1 MPAKLKKILLS
12 AAVLVFWIAVWSF
25 ASYMIGLELILPSP
39 LKVLTALFEK
49 AATAD
54 FLIAA
59 GLSLLRIAVGFLLGT
74 LVGGLLAVLMRVS
87 KVAKALFFP
96 ILHVVK
102 AAPVASFIILALVWF
117 KTDILPVFISFL
129 MVVPVVC
136 ANVSEGIAQTDRKLL
151 EVARIYRF
159 GKKRTF
165 SEVWLPS
172 VKPYAVSACR
182 TALGFAWKSGVAAE
196 VICRPDRSIGDAL
209 YSSKM
214 NLETAEVLAY
224 TAVVIIISVL
234 LEKLMLRLLKGEKR
248 KDVRTEKH

>member
-1 MPAKLKKILLS
+1 
-12 AAVLVFWIAVWSF
+12 
-25 ASYMIGLELILPSP
+25 MIGLELILPSP

-87 KVAKALFFP
+87 KVAKALFSP

-159 GKKRTF
+159 GKEDLLRGLAPVRQTLCRQRVQNRARLCVEIRRCRRSYMPSRPLDRRRSLFFQNESRDRRGLGIHRGRYYNKRPARKTNA
-165 SEVWLPS
+165 SP
-172 VKPYAVSACR
+172 
-182 TALGFAWKSGVAAE
+182 AE
-196 VICRPDRSIGDAL
+196 RR
-209 YSSKM
+209 K
-214 NLETAEVLAY
+214 
-224 TAVVIIISVL
+224 
-234 LEKLMLRLLKGEKR
+234 EKR
-248 KDVRTEKH
+248 CTN

>member
-25 ASYMIGLELILPSP
+25 ASYMIGLDLILPSP

-87 KVAKALFFP
+87 KVAKALFSP

-136 ANVSEGIAQTDRKLL
+136 TNVSEGIAQTDRKLL

>member
-1 MPAKLKKILLS
+1 
-12 AAVLVFWIAVWSF
+12 
-25 ASYMIGLELILPSP
+25 MIGLELILPSP

-87 KVAKALFFP
+87 KVAKALFSP

-165 SEVWLPS
+165 SEVWLPA
-172 VKPYAVSACR
+172 VKPYAVSACS

>member
-87 KVAKALFFP
+87 KVAKALFSP

-102 AAPVASFIILALVWF
+102 AAPVASFIILARVWF
-117 KTDILPVFISFL
+117 KTDILPVFIAVL

-234 LEKLMLRLLKGEKR
+234 LERLMLRLLKGEKR

>member
-39 LKVLTALFEK
+39 LKVLTAFFEK

-87 KVAKALFFP
+87 KVAKALFSP

-102 AAPVASFIILALVWF
+102 AAPVA
-117 KTDILPVFISFL
+117 
-129 MVVPVVC
+129 
-136 ANVSEGIAQTDRKLL
+136 
-151 EVARIYRF
+151 
-159 GKKRTF
+159 
-165 SEVWLPS
+165 
-172 VKPYAVSACR
+172 
-182 TALGFAWKSGVAAE
+182 
-196 VICRPDRSIGDAL
+196 
-209 YSSKM
+209 
-214 NLETAEVLAY
+214 
-224 TAVVIIISVL
+224 
-234 LEKLMLRLLKGEKR
+234 
-248 KDVRTEKH
+248 

>member
-1 MPAKLKKILLS
+1 
-12 AAVLVFWIAVWSF
+12 
-25 ASYMIGLELILPSP
+25 MIGLELILPSP

-87 KVAKALFFP
+87 KVAKALFSP

-136 ANVSEGIAQTDRKLL
+136 SNVSEGIAQTDRKLL

-234 LEKLMLRLLKGEKR
+234 LERLMLRLLKGEKR

>member
-1 MPAKLKKILLS
+1 
-12 AAVLVFWIAVWSF
+12 
-25 ASYMIGLELILPSP
+25 MIGLDLILPSP

-87 KVAKALFFP
+87 KVAKALFSP

-136 ANVSEGIAQTDRKLL
+136 TNVSEGIAQTDRKLL

>member
-1 MPAKLKKILLS
+1 
-12 AAVLVFWIAVWSF
+12 
-25 ASYMIGLELILPSP
+25 MI
-39 LKVLTALFEK
+39 F
-49 AATAD
+49 
-54 FLIAA
+54 
-59 GLSLLRIAVGFLLGT
+59 
-74 LVGGLLAVLMRVS
+74 
-87 KVAKALFFP
+87 
-96 ILHVVK
+96 
-102 AAPVASFIILALVWF
+102 
-117 KTDILPVFISFL
+117 
-129 MVVPVVC
+129 
-136 ANVSEGIAQTDRKLL
+136 
-151 EVARIYRF
+151 F

-234 LEKLMLRLLKGEKR
+234 LERLMLRLLKGEKR

>member
-87 KVAKALFFP
+87 KVAKVLFSP

-196 VICRPDRSIGDAL
+196 VICRPDHSIGDAL

-234 LEKLMLRLLKGEKR
+234 LERLMLRLLKGEKR

>member
-1 MPAKLKKILLS
+1 
-12 AAVLVFWIAVWSF
+12 
-25 ASYMIGLELILPSP
+25 MIGLELILPSP

-87 KVAKALFFP
+87 KVAKALFSP

-214 NLETAEVLAY
+214 NLETSEVLAY

>member
-87 KVAKALFFP
+87 KVAKALFSP
-96 ILHVVK
+96 IL
-102 AAPVASFIILALVWF
+102 
-117 KTDILPVFISFL
+117 LPVFISFL

-196 VICRPDRSIGDAL
+196 VICRPDRSIGDVL

-234 LEKLMLRLLKGEKR
+234 LERLMLRLLKGEKR

>member
-87 KVAKALFFP
+87 KVAKALFSP

-136 ANVSEGIAQTDRKLL
+136 SNVSEGIAQTDRKLL

-234 LEKLMLRLLKGEKR
+234 LERLMLRLLKGEKR

>member
-1 MPAKLKKILLS
+1 
-12 AAVLVFWIAVWSF
+12 
-25 ASYMIGLELILPSP
+25 MIGLELILPSP

-87 KVAKALFFP
+87 KVAKALFSP

-136 ANVSEGIAQTDRKLL
+136 TNVSEGIAQTDRKLL

>member
-87 KVAKALFFP
+87 KVAKALFSP

-224 TAVVIIISVL
+224 TSVVIIISVL
-234 LEKLMLRLLKGEKR
+234 LAKLMLRLLKGEKR

>member
-1 MPAKLKKILLS
+1 
-12 AAVLVFWIAVWSF
+12 
-25 ASYMIGLELILPSP
+25 
-39 LKVLTALFEK
+39 
-49 AATAD
+49 
-54 FLIAA
+54 
-59 GLSLLRIAVGFLLGT
+59 
-74 LVGGLLAVLMRVS
+74 MRVS
-87 KVAKALFFP
+87 KVAKALFSP

-196 VICRPDRSIGDAL
+196 VICRPDHSIGDAL

>member
-12 AAVLVFWIAVWSF
+12 AAVLIFWIAVWSF

-87 KVAKALFFP
+87 KVAKALFSP

-136 ANVSEGIAQTDRKLL
+136 ANVSEGIVQTDRKLL

>member
-87 KVAKALFFP
+87 KVAKALFSP

-136 ANVSEGIAQTDRKLL
+136 ANVS
-151 EVARIYRF
+151 
-159 GKKRTF
+159 
-165 SEVWLPS
+165 
-172 VKPYAVSACR
+172 
-182 TALGFAWKSGVAAE
+182 
-196 VICRPDRSIGDAL
+196 
-209 YSSKM
+209 
-214 NLETAEVLAY
+214 
-224 TAVVIIISVL
+224 
-234 LEKLMLRLLKGEKR
+234 
-248 KDVRTEKH
+248 